1 MNFIKYFIDK
11 DYHLIIIYVLL
22 GIYIRIKKKNN
33 I

>member
-22 GIYIRIKKKNN
+22 GMFIYELIKK
-33 I
+33 